1 VSGPLP
7 GSSAPWGSVVAAMPG
22 ALSTN
27 VVILLSWAVSS
38 SIVAALSAPSS
49 PTRSTTSGPREAGP
63 VQPGQ
68 VDQRVRTGQVSRMAT
83 NKQELLGAARAGED
97 IDGRPGVAR
106 WETSTQ
112 PMAPSAHP
120 EGAVLVGRSLRMS
133 MDTYL
138 RIKAAASARGMTWSA
153 LVREW
158 IDRGLEA
165 AESGAEPDP
174 IAELPRRR
182 DHRR

>member
-1 VSGPLP
+1 
-7 GSSAPWGSVVAAMPG
+7 M
-22 ALSTN
+22 
-27 VVILLSWAVSS
+27 
-38 SIVAALSAPSS
+38 
-49 PTRSTTSGPREAGP
+49 E
-63 VQPGQ
+63 
-68 VDQRVRTGQVSRMAT
+68 T
-83 NKQELLGAARAGED
+83 NKQELLAAARAGED
-97 IDGRPGVAR
+97 IDARPGVGE

-133 MDTYL
+133 MDTYQ
-138 RIKAAASARGMTWSA
+138 RIKAAASARGTTWSA

-174 IAELPRRR
+174 IAELQRSIDAATRALRALERHPAA
-182 DHRR
+182 